1 MSAVIKVG
9 MADYKVGNGPDK
21 LLTLGLGS
29 CIGITLYDKRKKQ
42 GGMAHIM
49 LPKNPTPD
57 NPTPKFADSG
67 VDLLVKD
74 LEKMGVSMRNV
85 EAKVAGG
92 AQMFTFS
99 SSNEMNSIGYRNAE
113 SVLHELKKRGIK
125 VIAEETG
132 GNSCRTIELD
142 LETGYLKIKT
152 MGSGEKFI

>member
-1 MSAVIKVG
+1 MSSVIKVG
-9 MADYKVGNGPDK
+9 MADYKVGSGPDK

-29 CIGITLYDKRKKQ
+29 CIGITLYDKKKKQ

-49 LPKNPTPD
+49 LPKNPNPE

-67 VDLLVKD
+67 VELMVKD
-74 LEKMGVSMRNV
+74 LEKMGLNIKTM
-85 EAKVAGG
+85 EAKVVGG

-113 SVLHELKKRGIK
+113 SVIHELKKRGVRI
-125 VIAEETG
+125 VAEETG
-132 GNSCRTIELD
+132 GSSGRTIELD
-142 LETGYLKIKT
+142 LETGALKIKT

>member
-1 MSAVIKVG
+1 
-9 MADYKVGNGPDK
+9 
-21 LLTLGLGS
+21 
-29 CIGITLYDKRKKQ
+29 
-42 GGMAHIM
+42 M

-132 GNSCRTIELD
+132 GNSGRTIELD
-142 LETGYLKIKT
+142 LETGDLKIKT